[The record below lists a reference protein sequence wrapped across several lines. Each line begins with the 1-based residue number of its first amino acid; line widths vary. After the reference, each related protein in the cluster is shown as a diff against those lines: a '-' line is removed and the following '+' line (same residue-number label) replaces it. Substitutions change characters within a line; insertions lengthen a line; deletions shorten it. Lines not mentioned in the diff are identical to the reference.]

1 MRNDVLNICIV
12 DDDNIYQFAMG
23 RILKSMEDVPKQIIT
38 FSDGEEAIE
47 YFEKQI
53 NTQSSLPD
61 VLLLDINM
69 PIMDGFQFL
78 EAYNKLKSKIKQR
91 IAIYMISSSVDP
103 VDIET
108 ANKFDC
114 IIDYVTKPLK
124 SAVLKDIIKKHCA
137 A

>member
-114 IIDYVTKPLK
+114 II
-124 SAVLKDIIKKHCA
+124 
-137 A
+137 

>member
-114 IIDYVTKPLK
+114 ITDYVTKPLK
-124 SAVLKDIIKKHCA
+124 STVLKDIIKKHCA

>member
-124 SAVLKDIIKKHCA
+124 SAVLKDIIKKHYA